1 MTELF
6 SGLTAPDWSR
16 SPSGLWLPLDAE
28 LESWPRGMEDRRFQG
43 LLIAERRE
51 VLPGVAAFAT
61 PEFVGQARLE
71 MDGLLTLIQKLPR
84 ENWLLTISSLQAR
97 LWAIHGDFD
106 RHFDLAAEV
115 FSGTPAWS
123 GIKAFLQNGDGVRVP
138 FSEQGLT
145 LLQWLVVVGGSDAPF
160 KADLNRKEW
169 GVLRSGLLG
178 VASHVDV
185 QGDRA
190 LGDEP
195 KHWLYYLTQNFA
207 FNSKPM
213 VSNAIG
219 RTWRI
224 YGCLARELGEG
235 DVPSHAPID
244 AWFAEDYGLRLEQQ
258 LALGFGLHA
267 YLGIAAAEENGGR
280 HPIVVD
286 EGVFKDLFDRL
297 GLSGSQR
304 ERAADLI
311 SAPLAWFQGQ
321 VSRTTVER
329 ASWDQ
334 VPMMRRPFL
343 RLEDGR
349 YLLLT
354 PRALESWFSDGVFY
368 RGLDC
373 AHRRGGKAVADYTA
387 YVGHLTEAYVLQ
399 MARSVHPEPRLPH
412 VGKVH
417 GDRQFGSGVHSSD
430 VTITYPNELAL
441 IEVSSRRLTVKSRR
455 DGDPDALRMDLREIA
470 GRRVGQL
477 HRSIEAV
484 KPRLGGVRPA
494 LRYPEV
500 APERLVRI
508 WPVVVT
514 AIPLTWTD
522 QLEAFLKEENPGALE
537 RDDVEPLD
545 LLALEDFEALL
556 AIVERTGRRLVDLL
570 RTKREVAGRHA
581 DVRRWLGRDRAT
593 PNFGQPSYVSVAFDE
608 AWDEIQVALGF
619 APGEDEAID
628 ISA

>member
-6 SGLTAPDWSR
+6 SGLAAPDWFR
-16 SPSGLWLPLDAE
+16 SSNGLWLPLTAE
-28 LESWPRGMEDRRFQG
+28 VQSWPREMEDRRFKG

-61 PEFVGQARLE
+61 PEFVGQGRLE
-71 MDGLLTLIQKLPR
+71 MDGLLDLIQRLPQ
-84 ENWLLTISSLQAR
+84 ETWLLAISALQAR
-97 LWAIHGDFD
+97 LWAIQADFD
-106 RHFDLAAEV
+106 RNFDLATEV
-115 FSGTPAWS
+115 FSGTPAWP
-123 GIKAFLQNGDGVRVP
+123 GIKAFLQNGTGVRVP

-145 LLQWLVVVGGSDAPF
+145 LLQWLVVIGGSEAPL

-169 GVLRSGLLG
+169 GVLRSGLLA

-195 KHWLYYLTQNFA
+195 EHWLYYLTQNFA
-207 FNSKPM
+207 FNAKPM
-213 VSNAIG
+213 ISNAIG

-235 DVPSHAPID
+235 DVPSYAPID
-244 AWFAEDYGLRLEQQ
+244 AWFAKDYGLSLEQQ
-258 LALGFGLHA
+258 LALGFGLHSH
-267 YLGIAAAEENGGR
+267 LGIAAAEEHGGR
-280 HPIVVD
+280 HPIAVD
-286 EGVFKDLFDRL
+286 RGVFEDLFDRL
-297 GLSGSQR
+297 GLTGSQR

-311 SAPLAWFQGQ
+311 SAPLAWFQDQ
-321 VSRTTVER
+321 VSRTTVDG

-343 RLEDGR
+343 RLDDGR

-354 PRALESWFSDGVFY
+354 PRGLESWFSDGIFY

-373 AHRRGGKAVADYTA
+373 AHRRGEKAVADYTA

-399 MARSVHPEPRLPH
+399 MTMSVHPEPRLPH

-417 GDRQFGSGVHSSD
+417 GDKQFGSGVHSSD

-484 KPRLGGVRPA
+484 KPRLAGVRPA

-500 APERLVRI
+500 APERLARI
-508 WPVVVT
+508 WPLVVT
-514 AIPLTWTD
+514 AIPLTWTP
-522 QLEAFLKEENPGALE
+522 QLGDFLKEENPGALE
-537 RDDVEPLD
+537 RDDVESLD
-545 LLALEDFEALL
+545 VLALEDFEALL

-570 RTKREVAGRHA
+570 RAKREVAGSHA
-581 DVRRWLGRDRAT
+581 DVRRWLSRDRAT
-593 PNFGQPSYVSVAFDE
+593 PNFGQPGYVSTAFDE
-608 AWDEIQVALGF
+608 ACDEIQVALGF
-619 APGEDEAID
+619 APGEDEVLD
-628 ISA
+628 RSA